1 MNCRF
6 PSKIE
11 EQVMGTERY
20 WLERST
26 LSQVRF
32 YGNNEYSTAAV

>member
-6 PSKIE
+6 PGKIE

-20 WLERST
+20 WLERNT
-26 LSQVRF
+26 LSQVWL
-32 YGNNEYSTAAV
+32 YGNNEYSAAAV